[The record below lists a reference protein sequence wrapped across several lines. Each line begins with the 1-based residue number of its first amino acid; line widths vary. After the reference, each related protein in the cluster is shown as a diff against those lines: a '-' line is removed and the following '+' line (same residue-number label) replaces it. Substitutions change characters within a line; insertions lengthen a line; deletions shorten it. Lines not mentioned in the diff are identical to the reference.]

1 MGTQL
6 LKITKKKDVTQV
18 AINGA
23 MTICQAAELKAGLL
37 KAFETGKPVEI
48 QVAGVTEV
56 DVTGLQL
63 ICSAHRSSLER
74 GCTLKVSGTDSEGFA
89 RVAQQAGMLRHAGCS
104 HDVTNSC
111 IWKTED

>member
-6 LKITKKKDVTQV
+6 LKITKKKQLTQV

-23 MTICQAAELKAGLL
+23 MTIGQASELKAGLL

-48 QVAGVTEV
+48 QLAGVTEV

-63 ICSAHRSSLER
+63 ICSAHRSSLQR
-74 GCTLKVSGTDSEGFA
+74 GCALQVSGTDSEGLSHAA
-89 RVAQQAGMLRHAGCS
+89 RMAGMLRHAGCAQ
-104 HDVTNSC
+104 DVTNTC
-111 IWKTED
+111 VWKTEE

>member
-6 LKITKKKDVTQV
+6 LKITKKKNVTQV

-23 MTICQAAELKAGLL
+23 MTIGQASELKAGLL
-37 KAFETGKPVEI
+37 KAFETGKPVEM
-48 QVAGVTEV
+48 QLTGVTEV

-74 GCTLKVSGTDSEGFA
+74 GCDFKVSGTDAEGLSHVA
-89 RVAQQAGMLRHAGCS
+89 RMAGMLRHAGCAR
-104 HDVTNSC
+104 DVNHTC
-111 IWKTED
+111 VWKTEE